1 MFWLWIVLV
10 CGTAPV
16 AHTQVPDA
24 LKYKRTVT
32 SLSHQFVI
40 HTEVDPSTGVPKQ
53 SSLGEAFTYNVGGS
67 ALTLFAVRE
76 GGTTNVIDLDPKIL
90 AVTCERVKKVV
101 LSELGMNDQWRGSV
115 QVFVAPENRSKSQ
128 GIDIV
133 PTRYGDGWHY
143 KLALPQRCDWQR
155 VVRGLVEV
163 LLLEIANRNAG
174 LQAVQ
179 PPLWFAEGL
188 TGLIVAEHGRTLI
201 SEPNAFLVL
210 TARKAER
217 LLQPRNAFREINP
230 PTFSE
235 LGMPDTQKLADLAA
249 WSQFQAAAQLLTHE
263 LLQEP
268 EGKQALQKFLHSLPQ
283 NLNWQIPF
291 LRAFHPRFV
300 TLLDVER
307 WWSVA
312 IADFQSRDPSMQWS
326 RTRVLRQLSS
336 IVYENTE
343 SRLGTNGPVSRQE
356 MPISTLVS
364 RWDFSD
370 QREVLARKAN
380 QLQLLH
386 LHSPPDLRPLIAEY
400 FRVLDGYVSSR
411 LRSGNPRDN
420 RGEVEPRIKL
430 IARETSRRLAQL
442 ETRIQSLKPSG

>member
-1 MFWLWIVLV
+1 MLWLWILLV
-10 CGTAPV
+10 CGAAPM
-16 AHTQVPDA
+16 AYTQVPDA

-40 HTEVDPSTGVPKQ
+40 HTELDPSTGVPKQ

-67 ALTLFAVRE
+67 PLTLFAVRE

-90 AVTCERVKKVV
+90 AITCERVKKVV

-115 QVFVAPENRSKSQ
+115 HVFVAPDSRSKSQ

-163 LLLEIANRNAG
+163 LLLEIANRNSG
-174 LQAVQ
+174 HQAAQ
-179 PPLWFAEGL
+179 PPLWFTEGL
-188 TGLIVAEHGRTLI
+188 SGLIVAEHGRTLI

-217 LLQPRNAFREINP
+217 LLQPRNTFREISP
-230 PTFSE
+230 ATFSE
-235 LGMPDTQKLADLAA
+235 LGLPDTQKLGDLAA

-268 EGKQALQKFLHSLPQ
+268 EGKQALQRFLHSLPQ

-326 RTRVLRQLSS
+326 RNRVLRQLSS

-343 SRLGTNGPVSRQE
+343 LRIGTNGPVSRQE

-400 FRVLDGYVSSR
+400 FRVLDGYVASR
-411 LRSGNPRDN
+411 LRSGGARDN
-420 RGEVEPRIKL
+420 RGEVEPRIKI

-442 ETRIQSLKPSG
+442 ETRIQSLRSAG